1 MSGPAR
7 VFLVGFMGAGK
18 SAVGR
23 VLAQRTG
30 LAFVDTDA
38 EVEKATGMAIEEIF
52 RQRGEG
58 AFREAEW
65 RALQAIADSGPAVV
79 ATGGGLFLGVENRRL
94 VRRLGRSVWLDV
106 PLAVAAARLS
116 ARTSALPLWSD
127 DPLALRALFER
138 RRAAYALA
146 DARVDAGIGE
156 PEVIASVIVSN
167 SRVFPPEFA
176 SSR

>member
-1 MSGPAR
+1 MSALR

-23 VLAQRTG
+23 ELAARAG
-30 LAFVDTDA
+30 LAFVDTDVQ
-38 EVEKATGMAIEEIF
+38 VERAVGTTIEEIF
-52 RQRGEG
+52 RRHGEG

-65 RALQAIADSGPAVV
+65 SALRALAESPPSVV

-106 PLAVAAARLS
+106 SLEEAAARLPADS
-116 ARTSALPLWSD
+116 GRPLWSE
-127 DPLALRALFER
+127 DPLTLRALFER

-146 DARVDAGIGE
+146 DARVDASRGT
-156 PEVIASVIVSN
+156 PEEIARAILSD

-176 SSR
+176 RSR